1 MSVPKKPTIEIS
13 DFEYSQL
20 AEFRYQIRQ
29 FLAFSQKA
37 AEGNGIQPQQ
47 HQLLLAVRGAQK
59 YTAPTI
65 AVVAELLQIRH
76 HSAVELV
83 DRCIAGGL
91 LVKSQDHQDR
101 RKMILGITSRG
112 QKILTELSWM
122 HLEELR
128 ARGPKLIEALQSTVA
143 FASRNFPD
151 DSDEKKSSKPTS
163 PFTFRASSDED
174 IKSLPRHSKTKR

>member
-13 DFEYSQL
+13 DFEYSRL
-20 AEFRYQIRQ
+20 AEFRYQIRK
-29 FLAFSQKA
+29 FLSFSQKA
-37 AEGNGIQPQQ
+37 AEENSIQPQQ
-47 HQLLLAVRGAQK
+47 HQLLLAVRGVQK
-59 YTAPTI
+59 HTVPTI

-83 DRCIAGGL
+83 DRCIAEGL
-91 LVKSQDHQDR
+91 LVKSQDLDDR
-101 RKMILGITSRG
+101 RKMILRITPRG

-128 ARGPKLIEALQSTVA
+128 ARGPKLIEALQSTIE

-151 DSDEKKSSKPTS
+151 NPDEKKNSKPAS
-163 PFTFRASSDED
+163 LFTFRASRDED
-174 IKSLPRHSKTKR
+174 VKSLRRTPKPKR